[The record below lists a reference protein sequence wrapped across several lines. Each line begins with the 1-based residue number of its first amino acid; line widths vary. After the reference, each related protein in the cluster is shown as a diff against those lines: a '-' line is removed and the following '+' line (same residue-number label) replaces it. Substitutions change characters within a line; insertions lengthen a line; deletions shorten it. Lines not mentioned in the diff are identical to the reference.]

1 MSVSAGSGGL
11 DLDTIV
17 SGGAAFVQ
25 RLAEFQIAAAAYK
38 KSLDDLNLGQSA
50 QRAYDEAQALLA
62 QAKAKIQAA
71 EGEAERTVA
80 DARRRA
86 DKFDRDVAE
95 AKASLRD
102 RIEKVRVEYGD

>member
-50 QRAYDEAQALLA
+50 QQAYDEAQALLA
-62 QAKAKIQAA
+62 QARRSAA
-71 EGEAERTVA
+71 IRLVP
-80 DARRRA
+80 RRIRG
-86 DKFDRDVAE
+86 
-95 AKASLRD
+95 
-102 RIEKVRVEYGD
+102 YGFRL

>member
-1 MSVSAGSGGL
+1 M
-11 DLDTIV
+11 
-17 SGGAAFVQ
+17 
-25 RLAEFQIAAAAYK
+25 
-38 KSLDDLNLGQSA
+38 
-50 QRAYDEAQALLA
+50 LA